1 MNRRT
6 SLGGSFGKENSGG
19 ALKASSV
26 MPGTAKRMSVG
37 GGRLSLAPGVGS
49 KRMSMGLG
57 LKKESVGMR

>member
-6 SLGGSFGKENSGG
+6 SLGGSFGKENG
-19 ALKASSV
+19 AVQKVSSV
-26 MPGTAKRMSVG
+26 MSGTSKRMSVG
-37 GGRLSLAPGVGS
+37 AGRMSLAPGGGS